1 MLMEKL
7 FSSGIMKMG
16 PSRVDSQ
23 RQVGTFNPAAV
34 AGLSALRNSE
44 LERFRWIAGE
54 WRYENAVPATTV
66 SPAYGDIGTARFTV
80 NEKSHWICMMAP
92 DGEEIPQIT
101 FDPFSRQWIYLLT
114 KGSYGMLRSAEGW
127 KGESIAFTGLMTMI
141 GINTEWRMT
150 WTRLGADRFE
160 FVNEE
165 YAPDGS
171 WTYIDEWRFQRQS

>member
-1 MLMEKL
+1 MLMEQL
-7 FSSGIMKMG
+7 FSTGIMRMG
-16 PSRVDSQ
+16 PSRMDPR
-23 RQVGTFNPAAV
+23 RQVGVFNPAAV
-34 AGLSALRNSE
+34 SGLPALRSVE

-54 WRYENAVPATTV
+54 WRFENAVPATSV
-66 SPAYGDIGTARFTV
+66 SPAYGDIGSARFSF
-80 NEKSHWICMMAP
+80 NEKSNWICMMAP

-127 KGESIAFTGLMTMI
+127 KGDSIAFTGLMTMI

-150 WTRLGADRFE
+150 WTRQGPDRFA

-165 YAPDGS
+165 RVSDGS
-171 WTYIDEWRFQRQS
+171 WAYIDQWRFQRES